1 MHRRNFGGVR
11 NLCCQHAV
19 AERMDLEE
27 DTAQFLDV
35 EHKNERYEQI
45 MNTT

>member
-1 MHRRNFGGVR
+1 
-11 NLCCQHAV
+11 
-19 AERMDLEE
+19 MDLEE